1 MAIEKELIVAKR
13 PKSSVSESLKI
24 IRTNLQFSSV
34 DQKIKSILVTSS
46 FPGEGKSFIAAN
58 LAVAYAQ
65 VGTKVLLVD
74 CDLRRGRQHKIFGYE
89 NEHGLSNLL
98 IDDIKNKHEEYIQKT
113 EIKNLSVL
121 TSGTVPPNPSK
132 LISSSRNARL
142 MGLLNEKYDLVIYDG
157 VPTIG
162 LADTLILADLVD
174 KIVIVSA
181 YKKTPIEKLE
191 NTKKIL
197 ENFKEKIA
205 GVVFNQVP
213 GNENSYYDDYY
224 SA

>member
-34 DQKIKSILVTSS
+34 DQKIKSILITSS
-46 FPGEGKSFIAAN
+46 FPGEGKSFVAAN

-74 CDLRRGRQHKIFGYE
+74 CDLRRGRQHKIFGYD
-89 NEHGLSNLL
+89 NESGLSNLL
-98 IDDIKNKHEEYIQKT
+98 IDDIKNKYDEYIKKT

-191 NTKKIL
+191 NTKKTL
-197 ENFKEKIA
+197 EKFKDKIA
-205 GVVFNQVP
+205 GVVLNQVP